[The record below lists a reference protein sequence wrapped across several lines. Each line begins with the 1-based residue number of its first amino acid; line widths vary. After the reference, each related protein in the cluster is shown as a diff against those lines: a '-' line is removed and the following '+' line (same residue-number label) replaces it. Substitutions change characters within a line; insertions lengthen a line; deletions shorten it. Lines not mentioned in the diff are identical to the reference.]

1 MKKLISALLLTAM
14 LLTAFSS
21 TFTVSAAAETILTT
35 NKTTYTQGEPILVTA
50 KSENSSGKD
59 WLGITVKGDETGAAI
74 YWDYLSDITEN
85 YDISK
90 ATHKGKNRE
99 QFYGLPAGEYTVFII
114 PNDLS
119 VKNGLPQALPRQ
131 EGASLPSVL
140 PQALAKVDI
149 TIVAS
154 DSAPEI
160 PTVLTTDK
168 SVYTVDEKI
177 LVTATHANK
186 NGTDWVGIIPKG
198 GTDGAAIY
206 WAYLS
211 AIEDGFDISLGK
223 KGKNMDAYYSLPA
236 GEYTLMIIENDQTV
250 KKGFATAPIT
260 LDITIV
266 DAAPEATEPE
276 SSTKTGDSFVIF
288 AAIAVLSVFGVAF
301 VSKRKEI

>member
-119 VKNGLPQALPRQ
+119 VKNG
-131 EGASLPSVL
+131 L

>member
-35 NKTTYTQGEPILVTA
+35 DKTTYTQGEPILVTA

-99 QFYGLPAGEYTVFII
+99 QYYSLPAGEYTVFII

-119 VKNGLPQALPRQ
+119 VKNG
-131 EGASLPSVL
+131 L

-168 SVYTVDEKI
+168 SVYTVGEKI
-177 LVTATHANK
+177 LVTAIHANK

-211 AIEDGFDISLGK
+211 AIEEGFDISLGK

-266 DAAPEATEPE
+266 EAAPETTAPETTEPE
-276 SSTKTGDSFVIF
+276 ISTKTGDSFVIF
-288 AAIAVLSVFGVAF
+288 AAIAVLSVFGVTF

>member
-1 MKKLISALLLTAM
+1 MKKLISALLLTVT
-14 LLTAFSS
+14 LLSLFSS
-21 TFTVSAAAETILTT
+21 MLIVSAATETVLTT
-35 NKTTYTQGEPILVTA
+35 DKTTYTQGDPILVTA

-59 WLGITVKGDETGAAI
+59 WVGITVKGDETGAAI
-74 YWDYLSDITEN
+74 YWDYLTDVTEN
-85 YDISK
+85 FDVSK
-90 ATHKGKNRE
+90 ASHKGKNRE
-99 QFYGLPAGEYTVFII
+99 TYYDLPAGEYTVFII

-119 VKNGLPQALPRQ
+119 VKNGLPQAL
-131 EGASLPSVL
+131 
-140 PQALAKVDI
+140 AKVDI

-154 DSAPEI
+154 DSDI

-168 SVYTVDEKI
+168 SVYTVGEKI

-211 AIEDGFDISLGK
+211 AIEDNYDISLGK
-223 KGKNMDAYYSLPA
+223 KGKNMDAYYDLPA

-266 DAAPEATEPE
+266 EPAPETTEPE
-276 SSTKTGDSFVIF
+276 TPPTTGDSFLLLAAMAVIS
-288 AAIAVLSVFGVAF
+288 VLGVAI
-301 VSKRKEI
+301 VSRRKEN

>member
-35 NKTTYTQGEPILVTA
+35 DKTTYTQGEPILVTA

-99 QFYGLPAGEYTVFII
+99 QYYILPAGEYTVFII

-119 VKNGLPQALPRQ
+119 VKNG
-131 EGASLPSVL
+131 L

-168 SVYTVDEKI
+168 SVYTVGEKI

-211 AIEDGFDISLGK
+211 AIEEGFDISLGK

-266 DAAPEATEPE
+266 EASPETTAPETTEPE
-276 SSTKTGDSFVIF
+276 ISTKTGDSFVIF

>member
-35 NKTTYTQGEPILVTA
+35 DKTTYTQGEPILVTA

-119 VKNGLPQALPRQ
+119 VKNGLPQAL
-131 EGASLPSVL
+131 
-140 PQALAKVDI
+140 AKVDI

-154 DSAPEI
+154 DSTPEI

-168 SVYTVDEKI
+168 SVYTVGEKI

-211 AIEDGFDISLGK
+211 AIEEGFDISLGK

-266 DAAPEATEPE
+266 EASPETTAPETTEPE
-276 SSTKTGDSFVIF
+276 ISTKTGDSFVIF

>member
-1 MKKLISALLLTAM
+1 MKQLISALLLTAM

-35 NKTTYTQGEPILVTA
+35 DKTTYTQGEPILVTA

-99 QFYGLPAGEYTVFII
+99 QYYGLPAGEYTVFII

-119 VKNGLPQALPRQ
+119 VKNG
-131 EGASLPSVL
+131 L

-168 SVYTVDEKI
+168 SVYTVGEKI
-177 LVTATHANK
+177 LVTTTHANK

-211 AIEDGFDISLGK
+211 AIEEGFDISLGK

-266 DAAPEATEPE
+266 EAAPETTAPETTEPE
-276 SSTKTGDSFVIF
+276 ISTKTGDSFVIF
-288 AAIAVLSVFGVAF
+288 AAIAALSVFGVAF

>member
-35 NKTTYTQGEPILVTA
+35 DKTTYTQGEPILVTA

-59 WLGITVKGDETGAAI
+59 WLGITVKGDESGAAI

-119 VKNGLPQALPRQ
+119 VKNGLPQAL
-131 EGASLPSVL
+131 
-140 PQALAKVDI
+140 AKVDI

-168 SVYTVDEKI
+168 SVYTVGEKI

-211 AIEDGFDISLGK
+211 AIEEGFDISLGK

-266 DAAPEATEPE
+266 EAAPETTAPETTEPE
-276 SSTKTGDSFVIF
+276 ISTKTGDSFVIF

>member
-1 MKKLISALLLTAM
+1 MKKLISALLLTVT
-14 LLTAFSS
+14 LLSLFSS
-21 TFTVSAAAETILTT
+21 MLIVSAATETVLTT
-35 NKTTYTQGEPILVTA
+35 DKTTYTQGDPILVTA

-59 WLGITVKGDETGAAI
+59 WVGITVKGDETGAAI
-74 YWDYLSDITEN
+74 YWDYLTDVTEN
-85 YDISK
+85 FDVSK
-90 ATHKGKNRE
+90 ASHKGKNRE
-99 QFYGLPAGEYTVFII
+99 TYYDLPAGEYTVFII

-119 VKNGLPQALPRQ
+119 VKNGLPQAL
-131 EGASLPSVL
+131 
-140 PQALAKVDI
+140 AKVDI

-154 DSAPEI
+154 DSDI

-168 SVYTVDEKI
+168 SVYTVGEKI

-211 AIEDGFDISLGK
+211 AIEDNYDISLGK
-223 KGKNMDAYYSLPA
+223 KGKNMDAYYDLPA

-266 DAAPEATEPE
+266 EPAPETTEPE
-276 SSTKTGDSFVIF
+276 TPPTTGDSFLLLAAMAVIS
-288 AAIAVLSVFGVAF
+288 VLGVAI
-301 VSKRKEI
+301 VSRRK